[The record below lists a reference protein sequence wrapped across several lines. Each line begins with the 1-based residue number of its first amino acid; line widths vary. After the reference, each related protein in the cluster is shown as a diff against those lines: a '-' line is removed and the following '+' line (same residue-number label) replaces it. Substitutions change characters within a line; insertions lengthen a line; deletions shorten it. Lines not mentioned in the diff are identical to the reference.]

1 MHRDIHALPELILH
15 LKWGSFVIVTMKIS
29 DDFFQFWLWFFP
41 FFLWWRINK
50 SVVNIAFD
58 QPHFQPLY
66 SSKSNL
72 GCFCLFFRYF
82 SVSLLTAVPLL
93 PPIFFFFKA
102 ESEGFKIYKLYLFWT
117 HISPV
122 TLYKYRNFDTVSFW
136 SIKFGSPV
144 WWV

>member
-1 MHRDIHALPELILH
+1 MSINIFVHRDIHALPELILH

-82 SVSLLTAVPLL
+82 SVSLLTALPLL
-93 PPIFFFFKA
+93 PPIFFFFLKLSQKA
-102 ESEGFKIYKLYLFWT
+102 LKYTSCIYFE
-117 HISPV
+117 HIYPLLLSINIEILTQFP
-122 TLYKYRNFDTVSFW
+122 FDQ
-136 SIKFGSPV
+136 
-144 WWV
+144 